1 MDNINEKIQE
11 VLKANLYEDWEELME
26 KWNNV
31 YFEVWQ
37 DIMKV
42 IGSSLVIEFME
53 RPEAE
58 SIMIIIRNN
67 HIVHK
72 LHEHLLL
79 NEFVELIKSL
89 ETQHIKTPEELSDE
103 LINELVEDNDD
114 GKEHIKELQSQG
126 VSNKDI
132 LNDLEIDNWS
142 SYKAGY
148 ISGYEELYRKINK

>member
-89 ETQHIKTPEELSDE
+89 ETLYGKAPITEYAERNAILLISKKEAETASD
-103 LINELVEDNDD
+103 LL
-114 GKEHIKELQSQG
+114 KIKEIIKHETNCCS
-126 VSNKDI
+126 
-132 LNDLEIDNWS
+132 
-142 SYKAGY
+142 A
-148 ISGYEELYRKINK
+148 